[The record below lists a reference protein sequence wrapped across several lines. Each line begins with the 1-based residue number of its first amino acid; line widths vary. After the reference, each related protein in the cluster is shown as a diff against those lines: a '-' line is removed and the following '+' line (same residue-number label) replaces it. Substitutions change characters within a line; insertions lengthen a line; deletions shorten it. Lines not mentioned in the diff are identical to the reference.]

1 METNTTNTTVNN
13 TGVQN
18 ASTSTATTTK
28 TSKFSW
34 GAIATIIAGALFIYL
49 LAMGSW
55 TDNRFGTHLVLSSDL
70 SSAGEQGWFLYFVLV
85 VGLLTIVA
93 GIVALVL
100 DILGIIDLDE
110 QKDNSLKIGATLL
123 IGSAAFILAL
133 SSISFAAFNWQF
145 FDSEIANGTSS
156 QAWAWIILTIV
167 ATIVTIGFTITG
179 LTGVVNLDRKL
190 FVTLRNSSIAFV
202 ALGWFVFNLCINS
215 FGAMGGDAE
224 VLINGLT
231 DGNVSL
237 AALGEKLEAA
247 EIDLAPI
254 AAMDARTFYEEVLQ
268 THISALS
275 KVPWIAA
282 SVIVEPLW
290 NNTLQPLFQHF
301 ADNPGALAVI
311 LKGFEKEGMI
321 MGVNNS
327 ANSMLIFISLLGLG
341 VVGIPVYGVLTHG
354 NEEKRSVL
362 MWGSI
367 YTIAAITGLYLFL
380 TLTPYM
386 APVEEYSLIEQLF
399 KGEYGGFC
407 PGLIAQAGQAGGI
420 HTAIVY
426 FSGQYNGT
434 AMWWI
439 AEVLTFLIP
448 VGAFTGAYFTSK
460 NK

>member
-1 METNTTNTTVNN
+1 METNTTNTTVN
-13 TGVQN
+13 T
-18 ASTSTATTTK
+18 TSTESTTTSTNTQK
-28 TSKFSW
+28 VSKFSW
-34 GAIATIIAGALFIYL
+34 GAIATIIAGALFIYI
-49 LAMGSW
+49 LAMGTW

-70 SSAGEQGWFLYFVLV
+70 SSAGDQVWFLYFVTV

-145 FDSEIANGTSS
+145 FESEIENGVANQAYAWTSLVT
-156 QAWAWIILTIV
+156 ILTV
-167 ATIVTIGFTITG
+167 LTIAFTIIG
-179 LTGVVNLDRKL
+179 LTGLVNLDRKL

-231 DGNVSL
+231 DGKVSL
-237 AALGEKLEAA
+237 VALGENIENIDFAA
-247 EIDLAPI
+247 I
-254 AAMDARTFYEEVLQ
+254 AAMDAKTFYQEVLQ

-275 KVPWIAA
+275 KIPWSLAA
-282 SVIVEPLW
+282 VVVTPLW
-290 NNTLQPLFQHF
+290 NNTLQPLFANLASNPDAVQHLAGILTGF
-301 ADNPGALAVI
+301 A
-311 LKGFEKEGMI
+311 KEGMI

-341 VVGIPVYGVLTHG
+341 LVGIPVYGVLTHS
-354 NEEKRSVL
+354 NDEKRSVL

-367 YTIAAITGLYLFL
+367 YTIVAITILYLFL

-386 APVEEYSLIEQLF
+386 APVEEYSLAEQLF

-448 VGAFTGAYFTSK
+448 VAAFTGAYFTSK